1 MYARTT
7 FLIGVWVMI
16 VTASSM
22 AQTPPSG
29 VGTTPVTKAQTD
41 LDQIVVSILK
51 EVHNRGAELYNRGDA
66 AGCYR
71 MYEGALVTVKAFL
84 AHRPATQK
92 IIDNGLTEVA
102 KTDGAKIQAFRLH
115 EVIEQVRG
123 ELKTESKTLEGSTPD
138 PMPTVKEVIPAP
150 KPKSEA
156 PKPPAT
162 DATVSGAVTLLG
174 KPLTDCEVTIVSM
187 TLSKPRVFTAK
198 VEAGQYKF
206 DGPIPLGK
214 YVVIVTG
221 SPADPIPEKY
231 KTTQTSNLRVDVK
244 AGGNNFDLNLQ

>member
-7 FLIGVWVMI
+7 FLIGVWAMI
-16 VTASSM
+16 VTASGM
-22 AQTPPSG
+22 AQTPPAG
-29 VGTTPVTKAQTD
+29 GGANPVPKAQAD
-41 LDQIVVSILK
+41 HDQIVVSILK

-84 AHRPATQK
+84 THRPAVQK
-92 IIDNGLTEVA
+92 VIDNGLIEVA

-123 ELKTESKTLEGSTPD
+123 ELKTDGKILEARAPD
-138 PMPTVKEVIPAP
+138 PMPKANE
-150 KPKSEA
+150 EA
-156 PKPPAT
+156 PKPT
-162 DATVSGAVTLLG
+162 DVAPKPLTTDGTVSGAITLLT

-221 SPADPIPEKY
+221 SPPDPIPEKY